1 MTNEELA
8 IKMQEIDDR
17 TLSNKRRIEKI
28 EERQDNFDKL
38 VSSVTELANEQKH
51 IKNDVADIKGGLK
64 MLVEKPAKRWD
75 SVVDKII
82 MLIVAAM
89 VAVILAKIGL

>member
-38 VSSVTELANEQKH
+38 VTSVTELANEQKH
-51 IKNDVADIKGGLK
+51 IKTDISEIKGGLK
-64 MLVEKPAKRWD
+64 TLVDKPGKRWD

-89 VAVILAKIGL
+89 VAAILAKIGL